1 MCYIEYMKLESSKSV
16 AFQGEH
22 GAFSETAIFTLFKKE
37 TRTLPSYS
45 FADVFE
51 KVQNGECEYGVLPVE
66 NSLGGVVY
74 QVWDCLHEYDLSI
87 VAETKIKITHQ
98 LITNP
103 GVKLTDIT
111 TVYAHYQVA
120 MQCSK
125 FLRTH
130 KEWTMQDAY
139 DTAGSVKIL
148 KGLSSN
154 EKKFSAAIAGENAA
168 RIFNGEILKRNIQ
181 DNTHNYT
188 RFIVISREQHKT
200 GNKITMALS
209 VKHKPGTLLKILKV
223 IEMLK
228 INLTSLH
235 SRPDKER
242 PFEYNFFI
250 EGVLPKSHKNTL
262 EQIKK
267 KSIHLKILGVYEEN
281 MR

>member
-1 MCYIEYMKLESSKSV
+1 MKLESSKSV

-37 TRTLPSYS
+37 TRTLPRYS

-120 MQCSK
+120 K
-125 FLRTH
+125 FFYICPYVIT
-130 KEWTMQDAY
+130 
-139 DTAGSVKIL
+139 
-148 KGLSSN
+148 
-154 EKKFSAAIAGENAA
+154 
-168 RIFNGEILKRNIQ
+168 
-181 DNTHNYT
+181 NTHL
-188 RFIVISREQHKT
+188 
-200 GNKITMALS
+200 ITELM
-209 VKHKPGTLLKILKV
+209 
-223 IEMLK
+223 
-228 INLTSLH
+228 
-235 SRPDKER
+235 
-242 PFEYNFFI
+242 
-250 EGVLPKSHKNTL
+250 
-262 EQIKK
+262 K
-267 KSIHLKILGVYEEN
+267 KS
-281 MR
+281 RT